1 MRSIFSYDSKLMQA
15 LTFAADVI
23 LLNLAFLVCSL
34 PVVTGGAA
42 LAGLH
47 TGIRTLFDQENET
60 PPLRAFFR
68 GFAEGFW
75 TVTGMHVIL
84 LAIGAAVVWTLS
96 NLMLLRAEGVDAP
109 VWVSIAALAVLAVFH
124 TAGCYFHSRF
134 GCRFGQFWRN
144 TLYVVIFCPIQSLLL
159 AALFW
164 LPAGV
169 FLLDLDLFIAL
180 TPLWLALYFSLAA
193 ILGHFLMKRSFEK
206 IRVMTTEEEAA
217 EEGGEPETSERTERD
232 PVR

>member
-23 LLNLAFLVCSL
+23 LLNLVFLVCSL
-34 PVVTGGAA
+34 PVITGGAA

-47 TGIRTLFDQENET
+47 TGIRTLFDKENET

-68 GFAEGFW
+68 GFAEGFG

-84 LAIGAAVVWTLS
+84 LIIGAAVTWTLS
-96 NLMLLRAEGVDAP
+96 NLMILRAEGVDAP
-109 VWVSIAALAVLAVFH
+109 ALVSVAALAFLAIFH

-134 GCRFGQFWRN
+134 GCSFGQLWKN

-164 LPAGV
+164 LPLGV
-169 FLLDLDLFIAL
+169 ILLDLDLFIAL
-180 TPLWLALYFSLAA
+180 TPLWLALWFGLAA
-193 ILGHFLMKRSFEK
+193 IAGHWLMKRSYEK
-206 IRVMTTEEEAA
+206 IRVMTEEKAA
-217 EEGGEPETSERTERD
+217 EEGGEPEAL
-232 PVR
+232 